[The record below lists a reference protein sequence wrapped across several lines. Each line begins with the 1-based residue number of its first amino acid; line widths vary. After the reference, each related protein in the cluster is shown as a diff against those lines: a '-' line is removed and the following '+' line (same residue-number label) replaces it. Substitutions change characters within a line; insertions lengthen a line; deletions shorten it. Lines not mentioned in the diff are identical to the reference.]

1 MNEMAN
7 KVFPFSMGALLAD
20 LLQHEQLII
29 PWRWGQREN
38 SFINKFVNETVKY
51 RRAL

>member
-1 MNEMAN
+1 MAN
-7 KVFPFSMGALLAD
+7 KVLPFNVRALLAD

-38 SFINKFVNETVKY
+38 SFINKFVNESVKY
-51 RRAL
+51 RCVL